1 MAENAPMALGA
12 FIQNNTTG
20 VSGATQ
26 YLTPNLIIGNG
37 LPSAETV
44 DAKFYSPGVTIGID
58 GTQKA

>member
-26 YLTPNLIIGNG
+26 YLPPNIIISNF
-37 LPSAETV
+37 PTVDTV
-44 DAKFYSPGVTIGID
+44 DAKFYNPGVTIGID